1 MIESKFDSLVN
12 KILKESL
19 QGGNISSTKV
29 SPAVAPVSNERPV
42 VQPKDIKGQQQ
53 QQQQQQQQPMGIK
66 QLPTGIKE
74 PTNPEEPAAIDEP
87 TADQGEPTQD
97 VAAMQKTLL
106 DQLKGDSKQN
116 ELYNKQVVA
125 LLAAVANNKQNP
137 SSAATTPQA
146 SNTPQPSNVP
156 QPSNSQSKQVLS
168 NLLKFS

>member
-53 QQQQQQQQPMGIK
+53 QPMGIK

-74 PTNPEEPAAIDEP
+74 PTNPDEPAAIDEP

-156 QPSNSQSKQVLS
+156 QPSNSQSKQVLN

>member
-42 VQPKDIKGQQQ
+42 VQPKDIKG
-53 QQQQQQQQPMGIK
+53 QQQQQPMGIK

-156 QPSNSQSKQVLS
+156 QPSNSQSKQVLN

>member
-29 SPAVAPVSNERPV
+29 STAVAPVSNERPV
-42 VQPKDIKGQQQ
+42 VQPKDIKG
-53 QQQQQQQQPMGIK
+53 QQQPMGIK

-97 VAAMQKTLL
+97 VEAMQKTLL

-156 QPSNSQSKQVLS
+156 QPSNSQSKQVLN